1 MTSAVTLVVVSP
13 PDDTAQDLALL
24 DPGECARAGR
34 FTVDHPR
41 RIFIAARAAL
51 RRTLG
56 KRLGRDPATLT
67 FVLGPHGKPEFKP
80 AGETPASTIRTH
92 FNLSHSGDTIVIA
105 LAEGL
110 ELGVDVEELD
120 RNTPTG
126 RLARRFFTEA
136 ESHAVE
142 SADETDRNRVFFHCW
157 TAKEAVL
164 KATGSGLTVP
174 VKEVEVDPNPDAP
187 PRLLALG
194 GDVTEGERWTLLRHE
209 VPGRWIAT
217 VAFRGEARGLVM
229 EDEASTL
236 DT

>member
-1 MTSAVTLVVVSP
+1 MTSAVTLVIVSP
-13 PDDTAQDLALL
+13 PDDTAQDLAPL
-24 DPGECARAGR
+24 DTGECRRAER

-56 KRLGRDPATLT
+56 ERLGRDPTSLT
-67 FVLGPHGKPEFKP
+67 FALGPHGKPEIDPPSALK
-80 AGETPASTIRTH
+80 
-92 FNLSHSGDTIVIA
+92 FNLSHSGNTIVIA
-105 LAEGL
+105 LTEGL
-110 ELGVDVEELD
+110 DLGIDVEELD
-120 RNTPTG
+120 RDTPTK
-126 RLARRFFTEA
+126 RLARRFFAEA

-142 SADETDRNRVFFHCW
+142 HTGEANRNRVFFHCW

-174 VKEVEVDPNPDAP
+174 VREVEVDPNPDAP

-194 GDVTEGERWTLLRHE
+194 GDVTEAERWTLLRHE

-217 VAFRGEARGLVM
+217 VAFRGKARGLIV
-229 EDEASTL
+229 EAP
-236 DT
+236 

>member
-1 MTSAVTLVVVSP
+1 VTPAVTLLAVSP
-13 PDDTAQDLALL
+13 PDDTAPDLALL
-24 DPGECARAGR
+24 DPGESARAER

-41 RIFIAARAAL
+41 RVFISARAAL

-56 KRLGRDPATLT
+56 ESLGRNPALLA
-67 FVLGPHGKPEFKP
+67 FALGPHGKPELDP
-80 AGETPASTIRTH
+80 PSSLN

-105 LAEGL
+105 LTERV
-110 ELGVDVEELD
+110 ELGVDVEELGRD
-120 RNTPTG
+120 TPTE
-126 RLARRFFTEA
+126 RLARRFFTQAEA
-136 ESHAVE
+136 RAVE
-142 SADETDRNRVFFHCW
+142 TAVEANRDRVFFHCW

-174 VKEVEVDPNPDAP
+174 VREVEVDPNPDAP

-194 GDVTEGERWTLLRHE
+194 GDVTEAERWTLLRHE

-217 VAFRGEARGLVM
+217 VAFRGEARVLVV
-229 EDEASTL
+229 EDRTSIL